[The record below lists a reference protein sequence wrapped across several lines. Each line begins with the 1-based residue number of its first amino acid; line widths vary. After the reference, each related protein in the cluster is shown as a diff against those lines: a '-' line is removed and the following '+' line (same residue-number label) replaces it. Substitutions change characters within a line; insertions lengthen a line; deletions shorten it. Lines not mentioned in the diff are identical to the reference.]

1 METRVFGKT
10 GMTVS
15 ALGFGGSEI
24 GYGNAEQQTV
34 ERLLGSALDAGLN
47 VIDTAACYIDSEEKI
62 GTAVAHRRSEYY
74 LFTKCGH
81 ASGLSEPDWSPAL
94 IEQSIDRSLRRLRTD
109 YIDLMQLHSCSQEV
123 LAQGDVILALERAK
137 QAGKVRFIGYSGDRE
152 AARFAVESGAFDTLQ
167 TSVNIADQQAIET
180 IAEAH
185 KRDMGVIAKRPIANV
200 AWLST
205 EEPPAEAYHH
215 TYWQRLQ
222 QLKYDFLRDPQ
233 AAVGVALRFTLAI
246 PGVHTAIVGT
256 QTPERWQQ
264 NAQLIAAGQLPAD
277 QYAAIVSHYREVA
290 PPDWVGQT

>member
-62 GTAVAHRRSEYY
+62 GAAVGNRRSEYY

-185 KRDMGVIAKRPIANV
+185 KREMGVIAKRPIANV

-215 TYWQRLQ
+215 TYWLRLQ

-233 AAVGVALRFTLAI
+233 AAVGVALRFTLSI

-277 QYAAIVSHYREVA
+277 QYAAIISHYREVA